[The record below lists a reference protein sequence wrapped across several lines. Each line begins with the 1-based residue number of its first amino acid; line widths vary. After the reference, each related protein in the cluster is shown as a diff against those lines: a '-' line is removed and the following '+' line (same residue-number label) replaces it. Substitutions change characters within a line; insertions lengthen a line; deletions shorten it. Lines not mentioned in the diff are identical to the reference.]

1 MGMINAILM
10 LWIFEQLNAPMWCY
24 VLVMMT
30 MAIRFILW
38 LADR

>member
-24 VLVMMT
+24 ALVIIS
-30 MAIRFILW
+30 MAVRFILW
-38 LADR
+38 AADR

>member
-24 VLVMMT
+24 ALVLMA
-30 MAIRFILW
+30 MAIRFISW